1 MVPDWKQNLE
11 EIQTEH
17 LKSSH
22 HIQLFNNLPTESSKY
37 VKGQSGPSA

>member
-1 MVPDWKQNLE
+1 MVQVWKQNLE
-11 EIQTEH
+11 VIQTGH

-22 HIQLFNNLPTESSKY
+22 HIQLFNNLPTESSKN